1 MVALSDYS
9 ALFEKNSD
17 MMFDAVGF
25 GVAVM
30 SDEGYN
36 TVSKSHETVNYAW
49 VYNNKPKNE
58 NEENSRSEKLTN
70 SLESILKKYDEPLVQ
85 SQVDDLYDSARIY
98 IKRLKKRIYRCSKRS
113 SVKIF

>member
-1 MVALSDYS
+1 MSGELPKSRKEIALDRMFAENNKIGIGDKIKIRNKNYKVCGLVALSDYS

-30 SDEGYN
+30 SGEGYN

-49 VYNNKPKNE
+49 VSIINLKMKTRKIQEVKN
-58 NEENSRSEKLTN
+58 
-70 SLESILKKYDEPLVQ
+70 
-85 SQVDDLYDSARIY
+85 
-98 IKRLKKRIYRCSKRS
+98 
-113 SVKIF
+113 